1 MTDVPAP
8 PVAVPATKS
17 RGYKLTTTLFFLL
30 IVITVVV
37 GFLLKAERISMTGAW
52 GVIVLGML
60 AFVTALGLDLE
71 QTALGIFIS
80 ERNLMSLARFQ
91 LACWTVLICSAFVAI
106 GLARVFAHAEDP
118 LGIKVPSELWQ
129 ILGIS
134 TASTV
139 GASLVLKNKTTKEPA
154 NEQKVVDKVAARTD
168 ETPER
173 VQANRQGIAYANP
186 SAKDARITDMF
197 EGDELANTTYIDIS
211 KVQMF
216 FFTLVAIIA
225 YGVNIYQYMVD
236 NTPETMDTFPALSS
250 GLVAVLGISH
260 AAYLGNK
267 SITQTKTKDEAG
279 E

>member
-1 MTDVPAP
+1 MTDVPVNP
-8 PVAVPATKS
+8 IAVPAKKT

-30 IVITVVV
+30 IAITVIV

-52 GVIVLGML
+52 GVIALGML
-60 AFVTALGLDLE
+60 AFVAALGLDL
-71 QTALGIFIS
+71 QQNALGIFIS

-106 GLARVFAHAEDP
+106 GLARVFATAEDP
-118 LGIKVPSELWQ
+118 LGIAIPSELWQ

-154 NEQKVVDKVAARTD
+154 NEEKVVQKVAAQTE
-168 ETPER
+168 ETPEA
-173 VQANRQGIAYANP
+173 VQSNRQGVAYANP
-186 SAKDARITDMF
+186 SPKDARITDMF
-197 EGDELANTTYIDIS
+197 EGDELANTAHIDVS

-236 NTPETMDTFPALSS
+236 NTPETLNTFPALSS

-267 SITQTKTKDEAG
+267 SITHTKTKDE
-279 E
+279 